1 MTSNK
6 NSQSRNQVRSVRH
19 ARVRAKVKGTADRPR
34 LSVFRSI
41 KSIYLQII
49 DDATGKTICQANSE
63 ELKNTKTKVEGRE
76 GKVALSYLTGKKIAE
91 LAKEKGINEIVFDRG
106 GYRYHG
112 RVAAVA
118 DGMRE
123 GGIIF

>member
-1 MTSNK
+1 MSSNK
-6 NSQSRNQVRSVRH
+6 NSQSRNQARIIRH
-19 ARVRAKVKGTADRPR
+19 SRVRAKVKGTTDRPR

-41 KSIYLQII
+41 KNIYLQII
-49 DDATGKTICQANSE
+49 DDLTGQTICQANSE

-76 GKVALSYLTGKKIAE
+76 GKVALAYLTGKKIAE
-91 LAKEKGINEIVFDRG
+91 CAKEKGIKEIVFDRG

-123 GGIIF
+123 SGLIF